1 MSLPETPSQTVGPY
15 FSIGLPWEDGAF
27 VVPEGTEG
35 ALWLHG
41 RILDGEGA
49 PIPDARGRDLAGRPR
64 RPLRRAR
71 LPRLRSRPDRRGRPL
86 ARPHAQARAGRAT
99 RRRTSTVAIFARGLL
114 RQVLTRIYFPD
125 EAERNAADP
134 VLSSLDADARA
145 TLVAQ
150 PSDDGYA
157 FDIHMQG
164 PHATAFFAF

>member
-1 MSLPETPSQTVGPY
+1 MSLPETPSQPVGPF
-15 FSIGLPWEDGAF
+15 FSIGLTWEDGAC

-49 PIPDARGRDLAGRPR
+49 PIPDAVVETWQADPHGHLDAPGFRGFGRGPTDEHGRWRVLTLKPGPVGDQAPHVDL
-64 RPLRRAR
+64 
-71 LPRLRSRPDRRGRPL
+71 
-86 ARPHAQARAGRAT
+86 
-99 RRRTSTVAIFARGLL
+99 AIFARGLL
-114 RQVLTRIYFPD
+114 RQVLTRLYFP
-125 EAERNAADP
+125 
-134 VLSSLDADARA
+134 DARA

-157 FDIHMQG
+157 LDIHMQG

>member
-15 FSIGLPWEDGAF
+15 FSIGLTWEDGAF
-27 VVPEGTEG
+27 VVPEGTEH
-35 ALWLHG
+35 AVWLNG

-49 PIPDARGRDLAGRPR
+49 PIPDA
-64 RPLRRAR
+64 
-71 LPRLRSRPDRRGRPL
+71 
-86 ARPHAQARAGRAT
+86 
-99 RRRTSTVAIFARGLL
+99 VVEIFARGLL
-114 RQVLTRIYFPD
+114 RQVLTRLYFPD

-157 FDIHMQG
+157 LDIHMQG